1 MIAISED
8 LTRGAW
14 DELSFHFAPQ
24 IVLSTALKL
33 GIFPAIAEGA
43 EDIDS
48 IASATECSTRGV
60 RMLLNCMVS
69 LGLLEKDRERYGL
82 NNFSRRYFLSSSG
95 DYIGGLLTRGDQLME
110 LWLTLP
116 EAVRTGK
123 PSLSFWTDGE
133 SSSFNVDIVDGL
145 FQVHKGCAWRLV
157 EVLQDDPHFLT
168 KRDASIKVLDAAA
181 GSAVWS
187 IPFAL
192 TFERAKVTAVDFFPL
207 LAVAK
212 RYTRRFG
219 VEDRYRFL
227 GGNIREIDLGKGEY
241 DLVLLGHICHSE
253 GDLWSQKLIAKC
265 FRALRDSGRL
275 FIMDYVPDEE
285 RKSPTLPL
293 LLALNALL
301 GTREGDTFTFSE
313 YRQWLMSAGFNA
325 VKTIEISGHS
335 PVMVGLKS

>member
-1 MIAISED
+1 MIAISEA

-24 IVLSTALKL
+24 IVLATALKL
-33 GIFPAIAEGA
+33 GIFPAIAKGA
-43 EDIDS
+43 KSVES
-48 IASATECSTRGV
+48 VASATECSTRGI
-60 RMLLNCMVS
+60 RMTLNCLTA
-69 LGLLEKDRERYGL
+69 LGLLEKEKENYDL
-82 NNFSRRYFLSSSG
+82 NRLSRTYFLPTSG
-95 DYIGGLLTRGDQLME
+95 DYIGGLLTQGDQLME

-116 EAVRTGK
+116 ETVRTGK

-133 SSSFNVDIVDGL
+133 NSSFNIDIVDGL
-145 FQVHKGCAWRLV
+145 FQVHKGYAWRLV
-157 EVLQDDPHFLT
+157 EVLEDDPYFLT
-168 KRDASIKVLDAAA
+168 KRGGSIEILDAAA

-192 TFERAKVTAVDFFPL
+192 KFERAKITAVDFFSV

-227 GGNIREIDLGKGEY
+227 GGNIREIDLGRGEY

-253 GDLWSQKLIAKC
+253 GAHRSQKLIAKC
-265 FRALRDSGRL
+265 FRALRNSGRL

-285 RKSPTLPL
+285 RKSAALPL

-313 YRQWLMSAGFNA
+313 YRQWLMSAGFSA
-325 VKTIEISGHS
+325 VQTIEISGHS

>member
-8 LTRGAW
+8 LTRGPL
-14 DELSFHFAPQ
+14 DELAFQFAPQ
-24 IVLSTALKL
+24 VVLWTALKL

-43 EDIDS
+43 EGIDG
-48 IASATECSTRGV
+48 IASATQCSTRGV
-60 RMLLNCMVS
+60 RMLLNCMAS
-69 LGLLEKDRERYGL
+69 LGLLEKGHERYGL
-82 NNFSRRYFLSSSG
+82 NNFSRRYFLPSSG
-95 DYIGGLLTRGDQLME
+95 DYIGGLLTQGDQLME

-116 EAVRTGK
+116 ETVRTGK

-133 SSSFNVDIVDGL
+133 SSSFNIDIVDGL
-145 FQVHKGCAWRLV
+145 FQAHKGCSWRLV
-157 EVLQDDPHFLT
+157 EILEGTPYFLT
-168 KRDASIKVLDAAA
+168 KRRASIKILDAAA

-192 TFERAKVTAVDFFPL
+192 KFERAKITAVDFFPV

-212 RYTRRFG
+212 RYTRRFR

-227 GGNIREIDLGKGEY
+227 GGNIREIDLGRGEY

-253 GDLWSQKLIAKC
+253 GAHWSQELIAKC
-265 FRALRDSGRL
+265 FRALRNSGRL

-285 RKSPTLPL
+285 RKSATLPL

-313 YRQWLMSAGFNA
+313 YRQWLMSAGFSA
-325 VKTIEISGHS
+325 VQTIEISGHS